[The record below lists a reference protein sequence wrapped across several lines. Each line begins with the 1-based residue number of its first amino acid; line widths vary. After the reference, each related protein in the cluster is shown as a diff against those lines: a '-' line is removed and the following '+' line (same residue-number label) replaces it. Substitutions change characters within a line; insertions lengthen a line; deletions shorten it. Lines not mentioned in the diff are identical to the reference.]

1 MLTLSKVQE
10 ILQIPKD
17 GPHFGGHLLW
27 VGIHPKVQRQF
38 LHPLQTIQWTK
49 LFSKVA
55 QIHFHLI
62 RAKFFHETPRSLL
75 VRTAKKQWAI
85 FLLQSHP
92 REHLQ
97 SAFVRKM
104 NKKYFVLFGSY
115 YHCFYF
121 LTASYAS
128 LTVQVMALQQYSG
141 NLKFLAMYGK
151 MKKINHFVRSR

>member
-1 MLTLSKVQE
+1 MLTLSIVQE
-10 ILQIPKD
+10 ILPIPKD

-27 VGIHPKVQRQF
+27 VGIHPKVQMQF
-38 LHPLQTIQWTK
+38 LHLLQTIQWTG

-55 QIHFHLI
+55 WIHFHLI

-75 VRTAKKQWAI
+75 ARTAKKQWAI

-104 NKKYFVLFGSY
+104 NKKDFVLFRSQSSSL
-115 YHCFYF
+115 FQ
-121 LTASYAS
+121 TASYTS
-128 LTVQVMALQQYSG
+128 
-141 NLKFLAMYGK
+141 
-151 MKKINHFVRSR
+151 FVRSMNQQISSNEKKKKKKKTFRSFIVFGLYF

>member
-115 YHCFYF
+115 YHQRLSLF
-121 LTASYAS
+121 LFFDRKLRFAHGPSNGFVVVLRKS
-128 LTVQVMALQQYSG
+128 EISSNVWEDE
-141 NLKFLAMYGK
+141 
-151 MKKINHFVRSR
+151 KK